1 MAGYKDPEY
10 QRNRRSILAG
20 DPDCHWC
27 GEAKATQADHL
38 IELDSGGDHSLD
50 NLVPSC
56 AKCNASRGA
65 RHVNRKTANRIQA
78 RNASVKKPKKFLDHQ
93 TNTPSPHSL
102 ICGEG
107 SDLAG
112 SGVTEDYRALSGK
125 IEPRLVTPVHA
136 VSSLG
141 PAQAEF
147 ARSRM
152 GIELMGWQARAISDQ
167 LSLDANGDFLFREA
181 LVSTARQNGKSFA
194 LKSLAAWWLVDE
206 ARRRGQPQNV
216 LLVANKLDRSIPMY
230 REIVQYL
237 ETYHGAK
244 ASWTSGHFQCV
255 MPDQSTIKVVAAKD
269 NVHGLTLDLILI
281 DEIWDVAPSVV
292 FDALRPSMIARRNP
306 LLSMWSTAGDE
317 GSATMLR
324 LREQAINAIDS
335 GKPGRLY
342 FAEWSMPPDVDPAD
356 RRYWPWANPALGTTI
371 DWPALEAQ
379 ADGGDRA
386 AFLRAHLN
394 LWVSAARSWLPVG
407 LWSSRQAEVD
417 IPGGG
422 VLAVDSSLDESRY
435 VGVRCVPIDGG
446 VVAHVE
452 FVVEKEDAMWEQIA
466 RVLEDPKVTLAITP
480 GLEIHTPLPLRRR
493 TETVGYGELARYTS
507 VVRSMIV
514 EGKLWHDGSVALAEH
529 VQRAVLVK
537 TQATTVVSSQ
547 KSPGPI
553 ELCRCMIWAAA
564 MASKPASKQRP
575 AFAMG
580 HS

>member
-1 MAGYKDPEY
+1 MDG
-10 QRNRRSILAG
+10 
-20 DPDCHWC
+20 
-27 GEAKATQADHL
+27 
-38 IELDSGGDHSLD
+38 
-50 NLVPSC
+50 
-56 AKCNASRGA
+56 SR
-65 RHVNRKTANRIQA
+65 
-78 RNASVKKPKKFLDHQ
+78 L
-93 TNTPSPHSL
+93 
-102 ICGEG
+102 
-107 SDLAG
+107 
-112 SGVTEDYRALSGK
+112 TEDYRALSGR
-125 IEPRLVTPVHA
+125 IEPRLVTPVNA
-136 VSSLG
+136 VTSLG

-147 ARSRM
+147 ARLRM
-152 GIELMGWQARAISDQ
+152 DIDLMPWQERAITDQ
-167 LSLDANGDFLFREA
+167 LALDGNGDFLFREA
-181 LVSTARQNGKSFA
+181 LISTARQNGKSFA
-194 LKSLAAWWLVDE
+194 LKSLAAWWLVEE

-237 ETYHGAK
+237 EVHHGAEAK
-244 ASWTSGHFQCV
+244 WTSGHFQCT

-281 DEIWDVAPSVV
+281 DEVWDIAPSVV

-317 GSATMLR
+317 GSATMIR
-324 LREQAINAIDS
+324 LREQAINAIDAGRQS
-335 GKPGRLY
+335 RLY
-342 FAEWSMPPDVDPAD
+342 FAEWSMPEVDPAD

-371 DWPALEAQ
+371 TWEALEAQ
-379 ADGGDRA
+379 ADGGDQA

-394 LWVSAARSWLPVG
+394 LWVSAAKSWLPVG
-407 LWSSRQAEVD
+407 LWTARKAEVD
-417 IPGGG
+417 IPAGG

-446 VVAHVE
+446 VIAHVE
-452 FVVEKEDAMWEQIA
+452 FVVEKEDAMWAEIE
-466 RVLEDPKVTLAITP
+466 RVMADPKVTLAITP

-493 TETVGYGELARYTS
+493 TETVGYGELARYTA

>member
-1 MAGYKDPEY
+1 
-10 QRNRRSILAG
+10 
-20 DPDCHWC
+20 
-27 GEAKATQADHL
+27 
-38 IELDSGGDHSLD
+38 
-50 NLVPSC
+50 
-56 AKCNASRGA
+56 
-65 RHVNRKTANRIQA
+65 
-78 RNASVKKPKKFLDHQ
+78 
-93 TNTPSPHSL
+93 
-102 ICGEG
+102 
-107 SDLAG
+107 
-112 SGVTEDYRALSGK
+112 
-125 IEPRLVTPVHA
+125 
-136 VSSLG
+136 
-141 PAQAEF
+141 
-147 ARSRM
+147 M
-152 GIELMGWQARAISDQ
+152 GIELMPWQVRAITDQ
-167 LSLDANGDFLFREA
+167 LALDANGDFLFREA

-194 LKSLAAWWLVDE
+194 LKSLAAWWLVEE

-237 ETYHGAK
+237 EVHHGAEAK
-244 ASWTSGHFQCV
+244 WTSGHYQCT
-255 MPDQSTIKVVAAKD
+255 MPDGSTIKVVAAKD

-394 LWVSAARSWLPVG
+394 LWVSAAKSWLPVG

-417 IPGGG
+417 IPAAG

-452 FVVEKEDAMWEQIA
+452 FVVEKEDAMWEQIS

-537 TQATTVVSSQ
+537 TQATTVLSSQ